1 MRTDETG
8 QPCPGTL
15 FEYRDLCK
23 AIGGTNC
30 KAVKFLEERIAKNG
44 GQDDEVI
51 QADSQ
56 MRLLLMP
63 MLFESEPRTP
73 ARVEEMA
80 ANGLL
85 NAEVPPEVSSAMAQ
99 TIADEVDAK
108 YVQEL
113 VPADVCMG
121 CSTDRINGA
130 CPNPECTWGKN
141 KETD

>member
-1 MRTDETG
+1 MRTDESG

-23 AIGGTNC
+23 AIGGPSC
-30 KAVKFLEERIAKNG
+30 PAVKFLEKKIAENG
-44 GQDDEVI
+44 GEDDEVI

-63 MLFESEPRTP
+63 MLFGEDNPEG
-73 ARVEEMA
+73 MH
-80 ANGLL
+80 L
-85 NAEVPPEVSSAMAQ
+85 AE
-99 TIADEVDAK
+99 
-108 YVQEL
+108 
-113 VPADVCMG
+113 ADVCMG
-121 CSTDRINGA
+121 CSTDRVSGE